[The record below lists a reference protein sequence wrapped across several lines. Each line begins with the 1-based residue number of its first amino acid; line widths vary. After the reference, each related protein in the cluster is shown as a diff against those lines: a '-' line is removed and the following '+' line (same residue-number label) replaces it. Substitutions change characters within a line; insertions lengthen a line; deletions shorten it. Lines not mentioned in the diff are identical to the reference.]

1 MTQEEYDKIQERLSK
16 GYNLRQ
22 TIARIEKDLNTMLDA
37 RKQTAN
43 YLPDITLRWQYM
55 YKIEW
60 LEISEDTKRKIMDLV
75 TDDLVARL
83 NQLQKQFEEL

>member
-1 MTQEEYDKIQERLSK
+1 MTQEEYDNIQERLSR

-43 YLPDITLRWQYM
+43 YLPEITLRWQYM
-55 YKIEW
+55 YNMEW
-60 LEISEDTKRKIMDLV
+60 PEISEDTKRKIMDLV